1 MNDVTPTADMM
12 SGKDVERDFVV
23 ILSLDVSNSVIS
35 GGFLPIAN
43 NSSVGVHSFSA
54 LSKSSFVIPNPSV

>member
-1 MNDVTPTADMM
+1 MKDVTPTADMM

-23 ILSLDVSNSVIS
+23 ILSMDVSNSVIS

-43 NSSVGVHSFSA
+43 NSSVGVHSFSD
-54 LSKSSFVIPNPSV
+54 LSRSSFVIPNPSV